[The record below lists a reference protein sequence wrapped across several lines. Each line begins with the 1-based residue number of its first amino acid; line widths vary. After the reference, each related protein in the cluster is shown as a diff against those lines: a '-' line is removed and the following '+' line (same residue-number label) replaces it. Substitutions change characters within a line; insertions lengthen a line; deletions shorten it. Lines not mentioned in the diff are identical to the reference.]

1 MRMSFEEISHTADVK
16 IRVHAPTLEALFSET
31 FNALMQVMYGTKP
44 CQGVFSR
51 RSGLNPLIMNHS
63 LQISFQRSFSYQKSR
78 DLSFQRLVSALTV
91 CVSLLNLR
99 VNHLILSVIHGGSE
113 VKGISYSGLAI
124 THDANGYMLDII
136 FDV

>member
-31 FNALMQVMYGTKP
+31 FKALMQVMYGTDRAGSIRKT
-44 CQGVFSR
+44 
-51 RSGLNPLIMNHS
+51 IT
-63 LQISFQRSFSYQKSR
+63 LQSS
-78 DLSFQRLVSALTV
+78 DNE
-91 CVSLLNLR
+91 SLLAE
-99 VNHLILSVIHGGSE
+99 LSGEPFDPVRHSGGSE

-124 THDANGYMLDII
+124 THEANGYMLDII